1 MEAATERDYENDDDD
16 GVAGLSQ
23 YRKTLS
29 SQR

>member
-1 MEAATERDYENDDDD
+1 MEAATERDYENDDD